1 MRPSGLLFLM
11 EMSVVFVGPYV
22 YIKYNDAE
30 GENRTPYAS
39 LFQGSGLSH
48 HPKKCFLGAGR
59 LCRIIVGTHPLV
71 STPFPILEPI
81 GIWLGIVSSFLKSF
95 PEFTQFFS

>member
-1 MRPSGLLFLM
+1 LM